1 LSIHSKSL
9 LIDEQNFSL
18 TLKTVSSTTEKN
30 IENNLI
36 GNIFDPEEICLTKDV
51 IESTVFIVQHD
62 FEFLHCSVL

>member
-18 TLKTVSSTTEKN
+18 TLKTVSSTTEK
-30 IENNLI
+30 ISENDLI
-36 GNIFDPEEICLTKDV
+36 RNIFDPEEVCLKKDV

-62 FEFLHCSVL
+62 FEFLYCSIL